1 MLTAREIAI
10 YALGKTEGVNSLA
23 ETLGKGMDDEKY
35 IESWNK
41 TLKLLGIE
49 MPLEELETIYNEFA
63 KKMDEIVNDSEINE
77 INKKQE
83 KFEQLNIENLA
94 MKAIILA
101 GGRGK
106 RLKPVTDYVPKP
118 LVPINNIPIIEW
130 QIKYLKKFD
139 VKEVIIC
146 TGYKADMIESYLNM
160 KELGIKIKFSIEK
173 SPLGTGGAIKKAGK
187 MINEKSFFVI
197 NGDTITNI
205 DLHKLASK
213 INTVAAIEL
222 RTKYGILETESEK
235 IVNFKEKKE
244 ITDTW
249 MNAGIYHLQ
258 KEILKKLPVK
268 GDIEKTVFPDYAKKG
283 LLNTIKFKNV
293 EWFSVDS
300 FKDMEECS
308 TRVEK
313 IIK

>member
-1 MLTAREIAI
+1 
-10 YALGKTEGVNSLA
+10 
-23 ETLGKGMDDEKY
+23 
-35 IESWNK
+35 
-41 TLKLLGIE
+41 
-49 MPLEELETIYNEFA
+49 
-63 KKMDEIVNDSEINE
+63 
-77 INKKQE
+77 
-83 KFEQLNIENLA
+83 

-118 LVPINNIPIIEW
+118 LVPIKNIPIIEW
-130 QIKYLKKFD
+130 QIKYLKKFGI
-139 VKEVIIC
+139 KEVIIC

-160 KELGIKIKFSIEK
+160 KKLGIKIKFSIEK

-205 DLHKLASK
+205 DLRKLTSK
-213 INTVAAIEL
+213 KNSIAAIEL
-222 RTKYGILETESEK
+222 RTKYGILEVESDK
-235 IVNFKEKKE
+235 IINFKEKKE
-244 ITDTW
+244 IPDTW

-283 LLNTIKFKNV
+283 LLDTIKFKNV

-308 TRVEK
+308 VKVEK